1 MTALRI
7 DLGPTTATFRRGE
20 DRHDVPIGAQSL
32 AASIAGD
39 PPDPADLSNAIG
51 LVLDHLDDVARAL
64 PGAAAEGI
72 EFTGESALVVAAV
85 EVGGAPAL
93 PFRLARHAAEEVFRT
108 LATEARADRARN
120 PGLPAEWV
128 HDVLGACCWLVGVM
142 RHFDL
147 DDAAVV
153 G

>member
-7 DLGPTTATFRRGE
+7 DLGPTTATFCRGE
-20 DRHDVPIGAQSL
+20 ERHEVPVGSTSL

-64 PGAAAEGI
+64 PGAGADGI
-72 EFTGESALVVAAV
+72 EFAGASALVVAAV
-85 EVGGAPAL
+85 EVGAAPAL
-93 PFRLARHAAEEVFRT
+93 PFRLRRHAAEEVFRT
-108 LATEARADRARN
+108 LATEVRADRARN

-128 HDVLGACCWLVGVM
+128 NDVLGACCWLVGVM
-142 RHFDL
+142 RHFDV
-147 DDAAVV
+147 DDAVVV